1 MAARPSHP
9 TQQSRLLKVGI
20 VPRSAAA
27 GVVGRVVREGAWT
40 QQALAPVTGGLSDID
55 RKQAEALTFGTI
67 RRLQRIDRGISAAAS
82 RDLAKIDPAVLDA
95 LRVATFE
102 LWFGRAPTAVAV
114 DTGVEV
120 VRSISGRAAGFANA
134 LLRRLAKGEPSLG
147 TGVDARALELGLPA
161 WLVED
166 LDRAWG
172 AAETA
177 AFAEASLSDAPVS
190 VRHRPGTPIPDGS
203 LVPGVPDA
211 FLIEAGRLGEHPLQD
226 PSSVAVGHA
235 LRVRPGDLVADLA
248 AAPGGKTMHLID
260 QITTARLGT
269 SEFAT
274 SEFRGG
280 QVVAF
285 DSSLKRVLR
294 ARGRA
299 SEAFW
304 MVGDAVSP
312 PLKPASFD
320 RVLLDAPCSGFG
332 TLRRR
337 PEIRHRASR
346 ARVEEL
352 ADLQKRMLAAA
363 LKLVKPGGRL
373 VYSVCTVV
381 PAETVGVVSGFGSVA
396 PEGLPGRIWGG
407 GLLLAPHLTGTDGMF
422 IAVIE

>member
-1 MAARPSHP
+1 M
-9 TQQSRLLKVGI
+9 KVGLI
-20 VPRSAAA
+20 PRSAAA

-40 QQALAPVTGGLSDID
+40 QQALAPVTGRLSGID
-55 RKQAEALTFGTI
+55 RRQAEALTFGTI
-67 RRLQRIDRGISAAAS
+67 RRLQRIDRGIMAVAS

-134 LLRRLAKGEPSLG
+134 LLRRLANGEPTLG
-147 TGVDARALELGLPA
+147 SGVEARSLELALPG

-166 LDRAWG
+166 LDGAWG
-172 AAETA
+172 KDETA
-177 AFAEASLSDAPVS
+177 AFAEASLTDAPVS
-190 VRHRPGTPIPDGS
+190 VRHRPGTPIPDGDP
-203 LVPGVPDA
+203 VAGVPDA
-211 FLIEAGRLGEHPLQD
+211 YVIEAGHLGVHPLQD
-226 PSSVAVGHA
+226 PSSVAVGNA
-235 LRVRPGDLVADLA
+235 VQARPGNVVADLA

-260 QITTARLGT
+260 QT
-269 SEFAT
+269 
-274 SEFRGG
+274 GG
-280 QVVAF
+280 SQVVAL
-285 DSSLKRVLR
+285 DSSLKRVMR
-294 ARGRA
+294 ASRRA

-304 MVGDAVSP
+304 IVGDAVSP
-312 PLKPASFD
+312 PFKAAVFD
-320 RVLLDAPCSGFG
+320 RVLLDAPCSGLG

-337 PEIRHRASR
+337 PEIRHRVTR

-363 LKLVKPGGRL
+363 LGLVKAGGRV

-381 PAETVGVVSGFGSVA
+381 PAETIDVVSGFGA
-396 PEGLPGRIWGG
+396 FPPAGLPGRIWGD

-422 IAVIE
+422 IAVIEPK

>member
-1 MAARPSHP
+1 
-9 TQQSRLLKVGI
+9 LKAGV
-20 VPRSAAA
+20 VPRSVAA

-40 QQALAPVTGGLSDID
+40 QQALAPVTGRLSDID

-67 RRLQRIDRGISAAAS
+67 RRLQRIDRGIMAAAS
-82 RDLAKIDPAVLDA
+82 RDLAKIEPAVLDA

-102 LWFGRAPTAVAV
+102 VWFGRAPTAVAV

-134 LLRRLAKGEPSLG
+134 LLRRLANGEPTLG
-147 TGVDARALELGLPA
+147 ETGVEARSLELGLPA

-166 LDRAWG
+166 LDGAWG
-172 AAETA
+172 EDETA
-177 AFAEASLSDAPVS
+177 AFAEASLTDAPVS
-190 VRHRPGTPIPDGS
+190 VRHRPGTPIPDGDP
-203 LVPGVPDA
+203 VAGVPDA
-211 FLIEAGRLGEHPLQD
+211 YEIEAGYLGEHPLQD

-235 LRVRPGDLVADLA
+235 VEVRPGDLVADLA

-260 QITTARLGT
+260 QTG
-269 SEFAT
+269 
-274 SEFRGG
+274 GG
-280 QVVAF
+280 QVVAL
-285 DSSLKRVLR
+285 DSSHKRVLR
-294 ARGRA
+294 ASRRA
-299 SEAFW
+299 PEAFW
-304 MVGDAVSP
+304 TVGDAVSP
-312 PLKPASFD
+312 PFKSAMFD

-337 PEIRHRASR
+337 PEIRHRVTR

-363 LKLVKPGGRL
+363 LGLVKPGGRL

-381 PAETVGVVSGFGSVA
+381 PAETIDVVSRFGA
-396 PEGLPGRIWGG
+396 FPPEDLPGRIWGD

-422 IAVIE
+422 IAVIEPK

>member
-1 MAARPSHP
+1 M
-9 TQQSRLLKVGI
+9 
-20 VPRSAAA
+20 
-27 GVVGRVVREGAWT
+27 VGRVVREGAWT

-67 RRLQRIDRGISAAAS
+67 RRLQRIDRGLTAAAS
-82 RDLAKIDPAVLDA
+82 RDLADIEPAVLDA

-102 LWFGRAPTAVAV
+102 LWFGRAPTPVAV

-134 LLRRLAKGEPSLG
+134 LLRRLARGEPSLG
-147 TGVDARALELGLPA
+147 TGLEARSLELGLPA

-172 AAETA
+172 EDETA
-177 AFAEASLSDAPVS
+177 AFATGSLSDAPVS
-190 VRHRPGTPIPDGS
+190 VRHRPGTPIPEGS
-203 LVPGVPDA
+203 PVPGVSDSYV
-211 FLIEAGRLGEHPLQD
+211 IEAGHLGVHPLQD

-235 LRVRPGDLVADLA
+235 VMARSGNLVADLA
-248 AAPGGKTMHLID
+248 AAPGGKTMHLVD
-260 QITTARLGT
+260 ETARSG
-269 SEFAT
+269 SDG
-274 SEFRGG
+274 R
-280 QVVAF
+280 QVVAL

-294 ARGRA
+294 ASLRA
-299 SEAFW
+299 PEASW
-304 MVGDAVSP
+304 IVGDALSP
-312 PLKPASFD
+312 PLKTAAFD
-320 RVLLDAPCSGFG
+320 RVLLDAPCSGLG

-337 PEIRHRASR
+337 PEIRHRVTR

-363 LKLVKPGGRL
+363 LSLVKPGGRL

-381 PAETVGVVSGFGSVA
+381 PAETVEVVSGFGAVS
-396 PEGLPGRIWGG
+396 PEGLPGRIWGD

-422 IAVIE
+422 IAVIEPK

>member
-1 MAARPSHP
+1 M
-9 TQQSRLLKVGI
+9 KVGI
-20 VPRSAAA
+20 VPRSTAA

-67 RRLQRIDRGISAAAS
+67 RRLQRIDRGIVAAAS
-82 RDLAKIDPAVLDA
+82 RDLANIDPAVLDA

-134 LLRRLAKGEPSLG
+134 LLRRLARGEPPLG
-147 TGVDARALELGLPA
+147 GKLEARSLELGLPA

-172 AAETA
+172 EEETA
-177 AFAEASLSDAPVS
+177 AFANASLGDAPVS
-190 VRHRPGTPIPDGS
+190 VRHRPGTPIPEGS
-203 LVPGVPDA
+203 PVPGVADA
-211 FLIEAGRLGEHPLQD
+211 YVIEAGRLGVHPLQD

-235 LRVRPGDLVADLA
+235 VMARPGDLVADLA

-260 QITTARLGT
+260 ET
-269 SEFAT
+269 
-274 SEFRGG
+274 GG
-280 QVVAF
+280 SRVVAF
-285 DSSLKRVLR
+285 DSSLKRVQ
-294 ARGRA
+294 RA
-299 SEAFW
+299 SRRAPEASW

-312 PLKPASFD
+312 PLKQAAFD

-337 PEIRHRASR
+337 PEIRHRVTR

-352 ADLQKRMLAAA
+352 ADLQKRMLAGA
-363 LKLVKPGGRL
+363 LDLVKAGGRL

-381 PAETVGVVSGFGSVA
+381 PAETIEVVKGLGA
-396 PEGLPGRIWGG
+396 LPPQGLPGRVWGD

-422 IAVIE
+422 IAVIEPK

>member
-1 MAARPSHP
+1 
-9 TQQSRLLKVGI
+9 LKVGV

-40 QQALAPVTGGLSDID
+40 QQALAPVTARLSEID

-67 RRLQRIDRGISAAAS
+67 RRLPRIDRGIMAAAS
-82 RDLAKIDPAVLDA
+82 RDLGKIEPAVLDA

-134 LLRRLAKGEPSLG
+134 LLRRLANGEPTLG
-147 TGVDARALELGLPA
+147 TGLEARSLELGLPA

-166 LDRAWG
+166 LDGAWG
-172 AAETA
+172 EDETSV
-177 AFAEASLSDAPVS
+177 FAEASLSDAPVS
-190 VRHRPGTPIPDGS
+190 VRHRPGTPIPDGDP
-203 LVPGVPDA
+203 VAGVPDA
-211 FLIEAGRLGEHPLQD
+211 YVIEAAHLGMHPLQD

-235 LRVRPGDLVADLA
+235 VQARPGDCVADLA

-260 QITTARLGT
+260 QTGD
-269 SEFAT
+269 
-274 SEFRGG
+274 G
-280 QVVAF
+280 QVVAL
-285 DSSLKRVLR
+285 DSSLKRVI
-294 ARGRA
+294 RA
-299 SEAFW
+299 SRRAPEASW

-312 PLKPASFD
+312 PFKSATFD

-337 PEIRHRASR
+337 PEIRHRVTR

-352 ADLQKRMLAAA
+352 AGLQQRMLAAA
-363 LKLVKPGGRL
+363 LGLVKPGGRV

-381 PAETVGVVSGFGSVA
+381 PAETIEVVSRFGA
-396 PEGLPGRIWGG
+396 FPPDGLPGRIWGG

-422 IAVIE
+422 IAVIEPK

>member
-1 MAARPSHP
+1 
-9 TQQSRLLKVGI
+9 
-20 VPRSAAA
+20 
-27 GVVGRVVREGAWT
+27 VVGRVVREGAWT
-40 QQALAPVTGGLSDID
+40 QQALAPVTRELSDID

-67 RRLQRIDRGISAAAS
+67 RRLPRIDRGISAAAS
-82 RDLAKIDPAVLDA
+82 RDLANIEPAVLDA

-120 VRSISGRAAGFANA
+120 VRSISGRAAGFGNA

-147 TGVDARALELGLPA
+147 TGVEARSLELGLPA

-172 AAETA
+172 EAETT

-211 FLIEAGRLGEHPLQD
+211 FVIEARRLGEHPLQD

-235 LRVRPGDLVADLA
+235 VGVAPGDLVADLA

-260 QITTARLGT
+260 QITTSGLGHG
-269 SEFAT
+269 
-274 SEFRGG
+274 R
-280 QVVAF
+280 VVAF

-294 ARGRA
+294 ASRRA
-299 SEAFW
+299 PEAFW

-312 PLKPASFD
+312 PLKPATFD
-320 RVLLDAPCSGFG
+320 RVLLDAPCTGFG

-346 ARVEEL
+346 ARVQEL

-381 PAETVGVVSGFGSVA
+381 PAETVEVVSGFGSVP
-396 PEGLPGRIWGG
+396 PEGLPGRIWEG

-422 IAVIE
+422 IAVIEPK

>member
-1 MAARPSHP
+1 
-9 TQQSRLLKVGI
+9 LKVGI
-20 VPRSAAA
+20 VPRLAAA

-40 QQALAPVTGGLSDID
+40 QQALAPVTRALSDID

-82 RDLAKIDPAVLDA
+82 RDLAKIEPSVLDA

-134 LLRRLAKGEPSLG
+134 LLRRLARGEPSLG
-147 TGVDARALELGLPA
+147 TEVEARSLELGLPA

-172 AAETA
+172 EAETT

-190 VRHRPGTPIPDGS
+190 VRHRPGTPIPEGS
-203 LVPGVPDA
+203 PVPGVPDA
-211 FLIEAGRLGEHPLQD
+211 FVIEAGRLGVHPLQD

-235 LRVRPGDLVADLA
+235 VGVRPGDLVADLA

-260 QITTARLGT
+260 QAGT
-269 SEFAT
+269 SGFD
-274 SEFRGG
+274 GG

-294 ARGRA
+294 ASRRA
-299 SEAFW
+299 PEALW

-312 PLKPASFD
+312 PLKPATFD

-352 ADLQKRMLAAA
+352 ADLQRRMLAAA

-381 PAETVGVVSGFGSVA
+381 PAETVGVVSGFGSVP
-396 PEGLPGRIWGG
+396 PEGLPGRIWEG

>member
-1 MAARPSHP
+1 M
-9 TQQSRLLKVGI
+9 
-20 VPRSAAA
+20 
-27 GVVGRVVREGAWT
+27 VREGAWT
-40 QQALAPVTGGLSDID
+40 QQALAPVTRALSDID

-82 RDLAKIDPAVLDA
+82 RDLSKIEPAVLDA

-147 TGVDARALELGLPA
+147 TGVEARSLELGLPA

-172 AAETA
+172 EAETA

-211 FLIEAGRLGEHPLQD
+211 FVIEAGRLGVHPLQD

-235 LRVRPGDLVADLA
+235 VRVRPGELVADLA

-260 QITTARLGT
+260 QT
-269 SEFAT
+269 AT
-274 SEFRGG
+274 SGFGGG

-294 ARGRA
+294 ASRRA
-299 SEAFW
+299 PEAFW
-304 MVGDAVSP
+304 MVGDAISP
-312 PLKPASFD
+312 PFKPATFD

-346 ARVEEL
+346 SRVEEL

-363 LKLVKPGGRL
+363 LGLVKPGGRL

-381 PAETVGVVSGFGSVA
+381 PAETVEVVSGFGSVP
-396 PEGLPGRIWGG
+396 PEGLPGRIWEG

>member
-1 MAARPSHP
+1 M
-9 TQQSRLLKVGI
+9 KVG
-20 VPRSAAA
+20 VAPRSVAA

-40 QQALAPVTGGLSDID
+40 QQALAPVTGRLSDID
-55 RKQAEALTFGTI
+55 RRQAEALTFGTI
-67 RRLQRIDRGISAAAS
+67 RRLRRIDRGITAAAS
-82 RDLAKIDPAVLDA
+82 RDLDEIDPDVLDA

-120 VRSISGRAAGFANA
+120 VRSISGRAVGFANA
-134 LLRRLAKGEPSLG
+134 LLRRLADGEPDLG
-147 TGVDARALELGLPA
+147 VGLEGRSLELGLPA

-166 LDRAWG
+166 LDNAWG
-172 AAETA
+172 KEETD
-177 AFAEASLSDAPVS
+177 AFAVASLADAPVS
-190 VRHRPGTPIPDGS
+190 VRHRPGTSIPDGDP
-203 LVPGVPDA
+203 VAGVSDA
-211 FLIEAGRLGEHPLQD
+211 YVIQAGHLGVHPLQD

-235 LRVRPGDLVADLA
+235 VQARPGDVVADLA

-260 QITTARLGT
+260 QTGGRGVTAL
-269 SEFAT
+269 
-274 SEFRGG
+274 
-280 QVVAF
+280 

-294 ARGRA
+294 ARSRA
-299 SEAFW
+299 PEASW
-304 MVGDAVSP
+304 MVGDAVFP
-312 PLKPASFD
+312 PFKSATFD

-337 PEIRHRASR
+337 PEIRHRVTR

-363 LKLVKPGGRL
+363 LGLVKPGGRL

-381 PAETVGVVSGFGSVA
+381 PAETVDVVNGFGA
-396 PEGLPGRIWGG
+396 FPPLGLPGRTWGD

-422 IAVIE
+422 IAVVDLK

>member
-1 MAARPSHP
+1 M
-9 TQQSRLLKVGI
+9 
-20 VPRSAAA
+20 
-27 GVVGRVVREGAWT
+27 VREGAWT
-40 QQALAPVTGGLSDID
+40 QQALAPVTRALSDID

-67 RRLQRIDRGISAAAS
+67 RRLPRIDRGISAAAA
-82 RDLAKIDPAVLDA
+82 RDLAKIEPAVLDA

-147 TGVDARALELGLPA
+147 TGVEARSLELGLPA

-172 AAETA
+172 EIETT

-203 LVPGVPDA
+203 LVPGVPEA
-211 FLIEAGRLGEHPLQD
+211 FVIEAGRLGEHPLQD

-235 LRVRPGDLVADLA
+235 VQVRPGDLVADLA

-260 QITTARLGT
+260 ETGDGR
-269 SEFAT
+269 
-274 SEFRGG
+274 
-280 QVVAF
+280 VVAF
-285 DSSLKRVLR
+285 DSSPKRVLR
-294 ARGRA
+294 ASRRA
-299 SEAFW
+299 PEAFW
-304 MVGDAVSP
+304 MVGDGLSP
-312 PLKPASFD
+312 PLKPATFD
-320 RVLLDAPCSGFG
+320 RVLVDAPCSGLG

-352 ADLQKRMLAAA
+352 ADLQRGMLAAA

-381 PAETVGVVSGFGSVA
+381 PAETVGVVSGFGSVP

-422 IAVIE
+422 IAVIEPK